1 MGRFLVIIAAL
12 ILLSFFGMVVW
23 KIWNKLYID
32 IKRQESL
39 FDIEKEAH
47 EKLKKEIKEDKES

>member
-1 MGRFLVIIAAL
+1 MGRFLVFIAAL
-12 ILLSFFGMVVW
+12 ILLSFLGMAVW